1 MGVIR
6 WFVIL
11 LQVGSIAALAQQS
24 DAWAQQADFDRLR
37 DASRGG
43 TTPRIVN
50 EPRGVVI
57 PGAEQNV
64 DRSRGTAAQ
73 PDTPTQRPGTS
84 PPETPTRLSS
94 PGEMTEFQFF
104 VERAVGREL
113 PLFGHNFFTTAPAT
127 FAPIGR
133 VAVPSDY
140 VVGPGDEIIVRAWG
154 QIDIDYSAVVDRN
167 GKIFLPKIGELQVAG
182 MHADKLDGYVGR
194 AVGKVFKNFDLN
206 VTLGELRSIQVFV
219 VGQARR
225 PGSYVIGSLSTLG
238 TALFASGG
246 PSYKGSM
253 RRIQLKRGNK
263 VVREF
268 DLYDFLLRGDRSKSV
283 KLLAG
288 DVIFIP
294 PVGPLAA
301 VTGSVQL
308 PAIYELKRNT
318 TLGNAINMAGGL
330 ATTASAKKVT
340 VERIVNRETRFVEE
354 FGLDAAGLKRRLR
367 DGDVVNVHT
376 LSPRIANAVTLRGNV
391 AETMRFPWYERMR
404 VSNVLPEKSAL
415 IVPDYWLQ
423 KNRAGRPESWLR
435 DDDYWLQQNRAG
447 RTESGPRDDDYW
459 LQQNRAGRTESGP
472 RDDDAGPDNV
482 DAEQLRRSLV
492 RGGIEINWEYAVIER
507 LNMEALEPTLI
518 PFNLRKAVIEKDK
531 EHDLLLLPGD
541 VITVFSAED
550 IRVPK
555 SRRTHFVRLEGEFMA
570 PGVYQ
575 IKAGETLQELVRRVG
590 GFTGN
595 AYLFGSQFTRESA
608 RVEQQ
613 EKLDSLVARLEAEA
627 ARAQLQSTQSAI
639 TPEDA
644 ASLEQQAVAQRALIE
659 RYRSIKATG
668 RIVLGIGGKG
678 SSVNNLPDLPLEDGD
693 SLLVPSLPG
702 TVNVFGAVYNQN
714 AYIYRN
720 GNNVGNYLGR
730 AGGPTRDADKK
741 SIYLLRADGTVVST
755 QQQGWL
761 GNIKGELM
769 KPGDS
774 IIVPEQLKRFSLNK
788 ALQEWAQI
796 FYQFALGVA
805 AIGVLKDF

>member
-1 MGVIR
+1 MHVFR
-6 WFVIL
+6 WFMVL
-11 LQVGSIAALAQQS
+11 LQAVSIAALAQQS
-24 DAWAQQADFDRLR
+24 EAWAQQTDFERLR
-37 DASRGG
+37 GLSGNGG
-43 TTPRIVN
+43 TPRIVN
-50 EPRGVVI
+50 EPRGVTI
-57 PGAEQNV
+57 PGTDQTEVRPQGNRAL
-64 DRSRGTAAQ
+64 
-73 PDTPTQRPGTS
+73 PDSQTQRPATS
-84 PPETPTRLSS
+84 SADQPARPSS
-94 PGEMTEFQFF
+94 PGVKTEFQLF

-133 VAVPSDY
+133 VAVPADY

-154 QIDIDYSAVVDRN
+154 QIDIDYRDTVDRN
-167 GKIFLPKIGELQVAG
+167 GKIYIQKVGEVQVAG
-182 MHADKLDGYVGR
+182 MQADELDGHVGR
-194 AVGKVFKNFDLN
+194 AVGKIFKNFDLN
-206 VTLGELRSIQVFV
+206 VTLGELRSIQIFV

-225 PGSYVIGSLSTLG
+225 PGSYVVGSLSTVG

-253 RRIQLKRGNK
+253 RRIQLKRSGK

-268 DLYDFLLRGDRSKSV
+268 DLYDFLLRGDNSNSV
-283 KLLAG
+283 RLLPG

-301 VTGSVQL
+301 ISGSVQM
-308 PAIYELKRNT
+308 PAIYELKRGT
-318 TLGNAINMAGGL
+318 KLGNLIKMAGGL
-330 ATTASAKKVT
+330 ATTASAGKVT
-340 VERIVNRETRFVEE
+340 IERIVNRETRFVEE
-354 FGLDAAGLKRRLR
+354 FGLDKAGLRRRLR

-404 VSNVLPEKSAL
+404 VSNVIPEKSAL

-435 DDDYWLQQNRAG
+435 DA
-447 RTESGPRDDDYW
+447 E
-459 LQQNRAGRTESGP
+459 
-472 RDDDAGPDNV
+472 
-482 DAEQLRRSLV
+482 DAESDAPNAEELRRSLV
-492 RGGIEINWEYAVIER
+492 RGGVEINWEYAVIER

-518 PFNLRKAVIEKDK
+518 PFNLREAVIEKDE

-541 VITVFSAED
+541 VITVFSADD
-550 IRVPK
+550 IRVPM
-555 SRRTHFVRLEGEFMA
+555 SRRSHFVRLEGEFMA

-575 IKAGETLQELVRRVG
+575 IRAGETLQSLVRRVG
-590 GFTGN
+590 GVTPN
-595 AYLFGSQFTRESA
+595 AYLFGAQFTRESA

-613 EKLDSLVARLEAEA
+613 EKLDSLVARLEAES
-627 ARAQLQSTQSAI
+627 AREQIQRTQSVI
-639 TPEDA
+639 TPEEA

-659 RYRSIKATG
+659 RYRSIRATG
-668 RIVLGIGGKG
+668 RIVLGIGGNG
-678 SSVNNLPDLPLEDGD
+678 SSINNIPELPLEDGD
-693 SLLVPSLPG
+693 TLMVPSLPG

-714 AYIYRN
+714 AYIYRT
-720 GNNVGNYLGR
+720 GNSVGNYLGR

-761 GNIKGELM
+761 GNINSERM
-769 KPGDS
+769 MPGDS
-774 IIVPEQLKRFSLNK
+774 VIVPEKLQPFSLNK

>member
-1 MGVIR
+1 MGVFR
-6 WFVIL
+6 WFVVL

-24 DAWAQQADFDRLR
+24 EAWAQQAEFDRLR
-37 DASRGG
+37 DASRNGG
-43 TTPRIVN
+43 APRIVN
-50 EPRGVVI
+50 EPRGVVV
-57 PGAEQNV
+57 PGADVNAGG
-64 DRSRGTAAQ
+64 SRGTTAGQ
-73 PDTPTQRPGTS
+73 TGRPS
-84 PPETPTRLSS
+84 EPPPRPSS
-94 PGEMTEFQFF
+94 PGDKTEFQLF
-104 VERAVGREL
+104 VEQSVGREL
-113 PLFGHNFFTTAPAT
+113 PLFGHNFFTTAPST

-133 VAVPSDY
+133 VSVPSDY

-167 GKIFLPKIGELQVAG
+167 GKIFLPSVGELQVAG
-182 MHADKLDGYVGR
+182 MRAEKLDGYVGR

-206 VTLGELRSIQVFV
+206 VTLGELRSIQIFV

-225 PGSYVIGSLSTLG
+225 PGSYVVGSLSTLG
-238 TALFASGG
+238 SALFASGG

-253 RRIQLKRGNK
+253 RRIQLKRGSK

-301 VTGSVQL
+301 VTGSVQV
-308 PAIYELKRNT
+308 PAIYELKRRS
-318 TLGNAINMAGGL
+318 TLGDAINMAGGL

-340 VERIVNRETRFVEE
+340 IERIVNRETRFVEA
-354 FGLDAAGLKRRLR
+354 FSLDAGGRKRRLR

-404 VSNVLPEKSAL
+404 VSDVLPEKSAL

-423 KNRAGRPESWLR
+423 KNRAGRSESWLR
-435 DDDYWLQQNRAG
+435 DPG
-447 RTESGPRDDDYW
+447 
-459 LQQNRAGRTESGP
+459 
-472 RDDDAGPDNV
+472 DAGSDSPD
-482 DAEQLRRSLV
+482 AAQLRRSLV

-507 LNMEALEPTLI
+507 LNMEALEPNLI
-518 PFNLRKAVIEKDK
+518 PFNLGKAVIEKDK
-531 EHDLLLLPGD
+531 EHNLLLLPGD
-541 VITVFSAED
+541 VITVFSADD
-550 IRVPK
+550 IRVPM

-575 IKAGETLQELVRRVG
+575 IKAGETLQSLVRRVG

-613 EKLDSLVARLEAEA
+613 EKLDSLVARLEAES
-627 ARAQLQSTQSAI
+627 ARAQLQSTQSVI

-644 ASLEQQAVAQRALIE
+644 ASLQQQAVAQSALIE

-668 RIVLGIGGKG
+668 RIVLGIGGNG

-761 GNIKGELM
+761 GNIKGEPM

-774 IIVPEQLKRFSLNK
+774 VIVPEQLQRFSLNK

>member
-1 MGVIR
+1 
-6 WFVIL
+6 
-11 LQVGSIAALAQQS
+11 
-24 DAWAQQADFDRLR
+24 
-37 DASRGG
+37 
-43 TTPRIVN
+43 
-50 EPRGVVI
+50 
-57 PGAEQNV
+57 
-64 DRSRGTAAQ
+64 
-73 PDTPTQRPGTS
+73 
-84 PPETPTRLSS
+84 
-94 PGEMTEFQFF
+94 
-104 VERAVGREL
+104 
-113 PLFGHNFFTTAPAT
+113 
-127 FAPIGR
+127 
-133 VAVPSDY
+133 
-140 VVGPGDEIIVRAWG
+140 
-154 QIDIDYSAVVDRN
+154 
-167 GKIFLPKIGELQVAG
+167 
-182 MHADKLDGYVGR
+182 
-194 AVGKVFKNFDLN
+194 
-206 VTLGELRSIQVFV
+206 
-219 VGQARR
+219 
-225 PGSYVIGSLSTLG
+225 
-238 TALFASGG
+238 
-246 PSYKGSM
+246 M
-253 RRIQLKRGNK
+253 RRIQLKRGSK

-301 VTGSVQL
+301 VTGSVQV
-308 PAIYELKRNT
+308 PAIYELKRKS
-318 TLGNAINMAGGL
+318 TLGDAINMAGGL

-340 VERIVNRETRFVEE
+340 IERIVNRETRFVEE
-354 FGLDAAGLKRRLR
+354 FSLDAEGRKRRLR

-404 VSNVLPEKSAL
+404 VSDVLPEKSAL
-415 IVPDYWLQ
+415 IVPGYWLQ

-435 DDDYWLQQNRAG
+435 DDDYWRQQNRAG
-447 RTESGPRDDDYW
+447 RP
-459 LQQNRAGRTESGP
+459 ESGP
-472 RDDDAGPDNV
+472 RDDDAGSDRV
-482 DAEQLRRSLV
+482 DAEELRRSLV

-608 RVEQQ
+608 RAEQQ
-613 EKLDSLVARLEAEA
+613 EKLDSLVARLEAES

-644 ASLEQQAVAQRALIE
+644 ASLEQQAVAQKGLIE

-668 RIVLGIGGKG
+668 RIVLGIGGNG

-761 GNIKGELM
+761 GNIKGEPM

>member
-1 MGVIR
+1 MRVFR
-6 WFVIL
+6 WFVVL
-11 LQVGSIAALAQQS
+11 LQIGSIAALAQQS
-24 DAWAQQADFDRLR
+24 EAWAQQADFDRLR
-37 DASRGG
+37 DASRGD

-50 EPRGVVI
+50 EPRGTAM
-57 PGAEQNV
+57 PGAEG
-64 DRSRGTAAQ
+64 DAGGSRGTSAA
-73 PDTPTQRPGTS
+73 
-84 PPETPTRLSS
+84 PPEAAARQSS
-94 PGEMTEFQFF
+94 PGDKTEFQLY
-104 VERAVGREL
+104 VESAVGREL
-113 PLFGHNFFTTAPAT
+113 PLFGHNFFTTAPST

-133 VAVPSDY
+133 VSVPSDY

-154 QIDIDYSAVVDRN
+154 QIDIDYAAVVDRN
-167 GKIFLPKIGELQVAG
+167 GKIFLPKVGELQVAG

-206 VTLGELRSIQVFV
+206 VTLGELRSIQIFV

-225 PGSYVIGSLSTLG
+225 PGSYVVGSLSTLG
-238 TALFASGG
+238 SALFASGG

-253 RRIQLKRGNK
+253 RRIQLKRGSK

-301 VTGSVQL
+301 VTGSVQV
-308 PAIYELKRNT
+308 PAIYELKRKS
-318 TLGNAINMAGGL
+318 TLGDAINMAGGL

-340 VERIVNRETRFVEE
+340 IERIVNRETRFVEE
-354 FGLDAAGLKRRLR
+354 LSLDAEGQKRRLR

-404 VSNVLPEKSAL
+404 VSDVLPEKSAL

-435 DDDYWLQQNRAG
+435 DGGGGSD
-447 RTESGPRDDDYW
+447 SP
-459 LQQNRAGRTESGP
+459 
-472 RDDDAGPDNV
+472 DA
-482 DAEQLRRSLV
+482 AQLRRALV
-492 RGGIEINWEYAVIER
+492 RGGVEINWEYAVIER
-507 LNMEALEPTLI
+507 LNMEALQPTLI
-518 PFNLRKAVIEKDK
+518 PFNLGKAVIDKDK
-531 EHDLLLLPGD
+531 EHNLLLLPGD
-541 VITVFSAED
+541 VITVFSADD
-550 IRVPK
+550 IRVPM
-555 SRRTHFVRLEGEFMA
+555 SRRSHFVRLEGEFMA

-575 IKAGETLQELVRRVG
+575 IKSGETLQNLVRRVG

-608 RVEQQ
+608 RIEQQ

-627 ARAQLQSTQSAI
+627 AREQLQRTQSALS
-639 TPEDA
+639 PEDA

-659 RYRSIKATG
+659 RYKSIKATG
-668 RIVLGIGGKG
+668 RIVLGIGGNG
-678 SSVNNLPDLPLEDGD
+678 SSLNNLPDLPLEDGD
-693 SLLVPSLPG
+693 ALLVPSLPG

-720 GNNVGNYLGR
+720 GNKVGNYLDR

-761 GNIKGELM
+761 GNIKGEPM

-774 IIVPEQLKRFSLNK
+774 VIVPEQLQRFSLNK

>member
-1 MGVIR
+1 MGVFR

-24 DAWAQQADFDRLR
+24 EAWAQQADFERLR
-37 DASRGG
+37 DASRGSSS
-43 TTPRIVN
+43 PRIVN
-50 EPRGVVI
+50 EPRGVVV
-57 PGAEQNV
+57 PGADANAGGS
-64 DRSRGTAAQ
+64 RSSSAAQ
-73 PDTPTQRPGTS
+73 AERPPQVAV
-84 PPETPTRLSS
+84 PPSS
-94 PGEMTEFQFF
+94 PGVKTEFQYF
-104 VERAVGREL
+104 VESSVGREL
-113 PLFGHNFFTTAPAT
+113 PLFGHNFFTTAPST

-133 VAVPSDY
+133 VSVPSDY

-167 GKIFLPKIGELQVAG
+167 GKIFLPKVGELQVAG

-225 PGSYVIGSLSTLG
+225 PGSYVVGSLSTLG
-238 TALFASGG
+238 SALFASGG

-253 RRIQLKRGNK
+253 RRIQLKRGSK

-301 VTGSVQL
+301 VTGSVQV
-308 PAIYELKRNT
+308 PAIYELKRRS
-318 TLGNAINMAGGL
+318 TLGDAINMAGGL

-340 VERIVNRETRFVEE
+340 IERIVNRETRFVEE
-354 FGLDAAGLKRRLR
+354 FSLDAEGRKRRLR

-404 VSNVLPEKSAL
+404 VSDVLPEKSAL
-415 IVPDYWLQ
+415 IVPNYWLQ
-423 KNRAGRPESWLR
+423 KNRAGRSESWLR
-435 DDDYWLQQNRAG
+435 DAG
-447 RTESGPRDDDYW
+447 
-459 LQQNRAGRTESGP
+459 
-472 RDDDAGPDNV
+472 DAGSDAPD
-482 DAEQLRRSLV
+482 AAQLRRSLV

-507 LNMEALEPTLI
+507 LNMEALEPKLI
-518 PFNLRKAVIEKDK
+518 PFNLGKAVIEKDK

-541 VITVFSAED
+541 VITVFSADD
-550 IRVPK
+550 IRVPM

-627 ARAQLQSTQSAI
+627 ARSQLQRTQSVI
-639 TPEDA
+639 TPEEA
-644 ASLEQQAVAQRALIE
+644 ASLEQQAVAQGALIE

-668 RIVLGIGGKG
+668 RIVLGIGGNG

-720 GNNVGNYLGR
+720 GNKVGNYLDR

-761 GNIKGELM
+761 GNIKGEPM

-774 IIVPEQLKRFSLNK
+774 VIVPEQLQRFSLNK

>member
-1 MGVIR
+1 MGVFR

-24 DAWAQQADFDRLR
+24 EAWAQQADSQQSEAWAQQADFDRLR

-43 TTPRIVN
+43 APRIVN

-57 PGAEQNV
+57 PGADANAGG
-64 DRSRGTAAQ
+64 SRGTSAA
-73 PDTPTQRPGTS
+73 
-84 PPETPTRLSS
+84 PPEAAAVRPSS
-94 PGEMTEFQFF
+94 PGNKTEFQFF
-104 VERAVGREL
+104 VQRAVGREL
-113 PLFGHNFFTTAPAT
+113 PLFGHNFFTTAPTT

-167 GKIFLPKIGELQVAG
+167 GKIFLPKVGELQVAG

-206 VTLGELRSIQVFV
+206 VTLGELRSIQIFV

-225 PGSYVIGSLSTLG
+225 PGSYVVGSLSTLG
-238 TALFASGG
+238 SALFASGG

-253 RRIQLKRGNK
+253 RRIQLKRGSK

-301 VTGSVQL
+301 VTGSVQV
-308 PAIYELKRNT
+308 PAIYELKRNS
-318 TLGNAINMAGGL
+318 TLGDAINMAGGL

-340 VERIVNRETRFVEE
+340 IERIVNRETRFVEE
-354 FGLDAAGLKRRLR
+354 FSLDAEGRKRRLR

-404 VSNVLPEKSAL
+404 VSDVLPEKSAL
-415 IVPDYWLQ
+415 IVPGYWLQ

-435 DDDYWLQQNRAG
+435 DDDYWRQQNRAG
-447 RTESGPRDDDYW
+447 RP
-459 LQQNRAGRTESGP
+459 ESGP
-472 RDDDAGPDNV
+472 RDDDAGSDRV
-482 DAEQLRRSLV
+482 DAEELRRSLV

-644 ASLEQQAVAQRALIE
+644 ASLEQQAVAQKGLIE

-668 RIVLGIGGKG
+668 RIVLGIGGNG

-761 GNIKGELM
+761 GNIKGEPM

>member
-1 MGVIR
+1 MGVFR

-24 DAWAQQADFDRLR
+24 EAWAQQADFERLR
-37 DASRGG
+37 DASRGDS
-43 TTPRIVN
+43 TPRIVN
-50 EPRGVVI
+50 EPRGVVV
-57 PGAEQNV
+57 PGADANASG
-64 DRSRGTAAQ
+64 SRGTSAAQ
-73 PDTPTQRPGTS
+73 SES
-84 PPETPTRLSS
+84 PPQAAVPPSS
-94 PGEMTEFQFF
+94 PGDKTEFQFF
-104 VERAVGREL
+104 VESSVGREL
-113 PLFGHNFFTTAPAT
+113 PLFGHNFFTTAPST

-133 VAVPSDY
+133 VSVPSDY

-167 GKIFLPKIGELQVAG
+167 GKIFLPKVGELQVAG

-206 VTLGELRSIQVFV
+206 VTLGELRSIQIFV

-225 PGSYVIGSLSTLG
+225 PGSYVVGSLSTLG
-238 TALFASGG
+238 SALFASGG

-253 RRIQLKRGNK
+253 RRIQLKRGSK

-301 VTGSVQL
+301 VTGSVQV
-308 PAIYELKRNT
+308 PAIYELKRRS
-318 TLGNAINMAGGL
+318 TLGDAISMAGGL

-340 VERIVNRETRFVEE
+340 IERIVNRETRFVEE
-354 FGLDAAGLKRRLR
+354 FSLDAEGRKRRLR

-404 VSNVLPEKSAL
+404 VSDVLPEKSAL

-435 DDDYWLQQNRAG
+435 DDDYWLQQNRVG
-447 RTESGPRDDDYW
+447 GPESGPRDG
-459 LQQNRAGRTESGP
+459 NAGSESV
-472 RDDDAGPDNV
+472 N
-482 DAEQLRRSLV
+482 AEQLRRSLV

-518 PFNLRKAVIEKDK
+518 PFNLREAVVEKDK

-541 VITVFSAED
+541 VITVFSADD

-627 ARAQLQSTQSAI
+627 AREQLQSTQSAI

-761 GNIKGELM
+761 GNIKGEPM

-774 IIVPEQLKRFSLNK
+774 IIVPEQLTRFSLNK